1 MSGESDRGNK
11 RGAVDYRPWP
21 LHRHLTVEMTATNL
35 LVLVEI
41 KVCSGLPYNKE
52 QLVYV
57 SHFAVMSMYIESAS
71 QMWKRTT
78 KAVRTDPGKK
88 KAMSSSSTE
97 LAQGQLWVS
106 RCG

>member
-1 MSGESDRGNK
+1 MSGESDRGN
-11 RGAVDYRPWP
+11 RPCP

-57 SHFAVMSMYIESAS
+57 PHFAVMSMYIESAS
-71 QMWKRTT
+71 QMRKRTT

-88 KAMSSSSTE
+88 KAKSSSSTE

>member
-11 RGAVDYRPWP
+11 RRAGPWP
-21 LHRHLTVEMTATNL
+21 LHRHITVEMTATNL

-52 QLVYV
+52 QLLYV
-57 SHFAVMSMYIESAS
+57 PHFAVMSMYIESAS
-71 QMWKRTT
+71 QIRKRTT

-88 KAMSSSSTE
+88 KAKSSSSTE

>member
-1 MSGESDRGNK
+1 MSGESDRGN
-11 RGAVDYRPWP
+11 RGEQWITG
-21 LHRHLTVEMTATNL
+21 HGTVEMTATNL

-41 KVCSGLPYNKE
+41 KVCSGFPYNEE

-57 SHFAVMSMYIESAS
+57 PHFAVMSMYIESAS
-71 QMWKRTT
+71 QMRKRTT

-88 KAMSSSSTE
+88 KVKSSSSTE